1 MIFGFLF
8 CVVFYLVLC
17 KILHSFI
24 YFYYIKY
31 SGKKMTDRQYSD
43 NNNTAYISRT
53 KRYIDEDGNEGTQT
67 DIYKKVYGGKHF
79 WKVWLSDLLYTLGLI
94 NNSKQ
99 LDVVFYV
106 LDNTDQTNNLYIG
119 TLQNT
124 ANKTEISYKTV
135 ATIFKKMQD
144 VDMITKKQNGVYLV
158 KPSLLMKGDDDKKHR
173 LLIEY
178 ETVKKENENEIK
190 TEETENV

>member
-1 MIFGFLF
+1 
-8 CVVFYLVLC
+8 
-17 KILHSFI
+17 
-24 YFYYIKY
+24 
-31 SGKKMTDRQYSD
+31 MTDRQYTDS
-43 NNNTAYISRT
+43 NNTAYISRT

-106 LDNTDQTNNLYIG
+106 LDSTDKTNNLYIG
-119 TLQNT
+119 TLQKT
-124 ANKTEISYKTV
+124 ADKTGISYKTV

-144 VDMITKKQNGVYLV
+144 VDMITKKQNGVYFV
-158 KPSLLMKGDDDKKHR
+158 KPSLMMKGDDTKKHR

-178 ETVKKENENEIK
+178 ETVKKENELK
-190 TEETENV
+190 TEETERAD

>member
-1 MIFGFLF
+1 
-8 CVVFYLVLC
+8 
-17 KILHSFI
+17 
-24 YFYYIKY
+24 
-31 SGKKMTDRQYSD
+31 MTERQYHD

-67 DIYKKVYGGKHF
+67 DVYKKVYGTKHF
-79 WKVWLSDLLYTLGLI
+79 WKVWLSDLLYTLELI

-119 TLQNT
+119 TLQKT
-124 ANKTEISYKTV
+124 ADKTGISYKTV

-144 VDMITKKQNGVYLV
+144 SAQRAEGA
-158 KPSLLMKGDDDKKHR
+158 GR
-173 LLIEY
+173 GRARR
-178 ETVKKENENEIK
+178 
-190 TEETENV
+190 

>member
-1 MIFGFLF
+1 MSENERE
-8 CVVFYLVLC
+8 Y
-17 KILHSFI
+17 
-24 YFYYIKY
+24 
-31 SGKKMTDRQYSD
+31 

-67 DIYKKVYGGKHF
+67 DIYKKVYGTKHF

-106 LDNTDQTNNLYIG
+106 LNNTDQTSNLYIS
-119 TLQNT
+119 TLQKT
-124 ANKTEISYKTV
+124 AEKTGISYKTV
-135 ATIFKKMQD
+135 ATIFKKMQE
-144 VDMITKKQNGVYLV
+144 VDMITKKQNGVYFV
-158 KPSLLMKGDDDKKHR
+158 KPSLIMKGDDNKKHR

-178 ETVKKENENEIK
+178 ETVKKENELHTTETE
-190 TEETENV
+190 TEENV

>member
-1 MIFGFLF
+1 
-8 CVVFYLVLC
+8 
-17 KILHSFI
+17 
-24 YFYYIKY
+24 
-31 SGKKMTDRQYSD
+31 MTERQYND

-67 DIYKKVYGGKHF
+67 DVYKKVYGAKHF

-119 TLQNT
+119 TLQKT
-124 ANKTEISYKTV
+124 ADKTGISYKTV

-144 VDMITKKQNGVYLV
+144 VDMITKKQNGVYFV
-158 KPSLLMKGDDDKKHR
+158 KPSLIMKGD
-173 LLIEY
+173 
-178 ETVKKENENEIK
+178 ENKNTDYSLSMK
-190 TEETENV
+190 Q

>member
-1 MIFGFLF
+1 
-8 CVVFYLVLC
+8 
-17 KILHSFI
+17 
-24 YFYYIKY
+24 
-31 SGKKMTDRQYSD
+31 MTERQYND

-67 DIYKKVYGGKHF
+67 DVYKKVYGTKHF
-79 WKVWLSDLLYTLGLI
+79 WKVWLSDLLYTLELI

-119 TLQNT
+119 TLQKT
-124 ANKTEISYKTV
+124 ADKTGISYKTV

-144 VDMITKKQNGVYLV
+144 VDMITKKQNGVYFV
-158 KPSLLMKGDDDKKHR
+158 KPSLIMKGDENKKHR

-178 ETVKKENENEIK
+178 ETVKKENKPKTAEEENE
-190 TEETENV
+190 

>member
-1 MIFGFLF
+1 
-8 CVVFYLVLC
+8 
-17 KILHSFI
+17 
-24 YFYYIKY
+24 
-31 SGKKMTDRQYSD
+31 MTDTQYSD
-43 NNNTAYISRT
+43 SNNIAYISRT
-53 KRYIDEDGNEGTQT
+53 KRYIDEDGNEGMQT

-119 TLQNT
+119 TLQ
-124 ANKTEISYKTV
+124 KTSDKTGISYKTV
-135 ATIFKKMQD
+135 ATIFRKMQE
-144 VDMITKKQNGVYLV
+144 VDMITKKQNGVYFV
-158 KPSLLMKGDDDKKHR
+158 KPSLIMKGDDNKKHR

-178 ETVKKENENEIK
+178 ETVKKEGALEQQEQLEGQIEFK
-190 TEETENV
+190 DLA

>member
-1 MIFGFLF
+1 
-8 CVVFYLVLC
+8 
-17 KILHSFI
+17 
-24 YFYYIKY
+24 
-31 SGKKMTDRQYSD
+31 MTERQYHD

-67 DIYKKVYGGKHF
+67 DVYKKVYGTKHF
-79 WKVWLSDLLYTLGLI
+79 WKVWLSDLLYTLELI

-106 LDNTDQTNNLYIG
+106 LDNTDQSNNLYIG
-119 TLQNT
+119 TLQKT
-124 ANKTEISYKTV
+124 ADKTGISYKTV

-144 VDMITKKQNGVYLV
+144 VDMITKKQNGVYFV
-158 KPSLLMKGDDDKKHR
+158 KPSLIMKGDENKKHR

-178 ETVKKENENEIK
+178 ETVKKENKPK
-190 TEETENV
+190 TEEEENE

>member
-1 MIFGFLF
+1 
-8 CVVFYLVLC
+8 
-17 KILHSFI
+17 
-24 YFYYIKY
+24 
-31 SGKKMTDRQYSD
+31 MTERQYHD

-67 DIYKKVYGGKHF
+67 DVYKKVYGTKHF
-79 WKVWLSDLLYTLGLI
+79 WKVWLSDLLYTLELI

-119 TLQNT
+119 TLQKT
-124 ANKTEISYKTV
+124 ADKTGISYKTV

-144 VDMITKKQNGVYLV
+144 VDMITKKQNGVYFV
-158 KPSLLMKGDDDKKHR
+158 KPSLIMKGDENKKHR

-178 ETVKKENENEIK
+178 ETVKKENKPKTAEEENE
-190 TEETENV
+190 

>member
-1 MIFGFLF
+1 
-8 CVVFYLVLC
+8 
-17 KILHSFI
+17 
-24 YFYYIKY
+24 
-31 SGKKMTDRQYSD
+31 MTDRQYSD

-67 DIYKKVYGGKHF
+67 DIYKKIYGGKHF

-94 NNSKQ
+94 NNNKQ

-106 LDNTDQTNNLYIG
+106 LDNTDHSNNLYIG
-119 TLQNT
+119 TLQKT
-124 ANKTEISYKTV
+124 ADKTGISYKTV

-144 VDMITKKQNGVYLV
+144 VDMIIKKQNGVYFV
-158 KPSLLMKGDDDKKHR
+158 KPSLIIKGDDNKKHR

-178 ETVKKENENEIK
+178 ETVKKENELK
-190 TEETENV
+190 TVEDKNV

>member
-1 MIFGFLF
+1 
-8 CVVFYLVLC
+8 
-17 KILHSFI
+17 
-24 YFYYIKY
+24 
-31 SGKKMTDRQYSD
+31 MTERQYND

-67 DIYKKVYGGKHF
+67 DVYKKVYGAKHF

-119 TLQNT
+119 TLQKT
-124 ANKTEISYKTV
+124 ADKTGISYKTV

-144 VDMITKKQNGVYLV
+144 VDMITKKQNGVYFV
-158 KPSLLMKGDDDKKHR
+158 KPSLIMKGDENKKHR

-178 ETVKKENENEIK
+178 ETVKKENEPKTAEEENE
-190 TEETENV
+190 